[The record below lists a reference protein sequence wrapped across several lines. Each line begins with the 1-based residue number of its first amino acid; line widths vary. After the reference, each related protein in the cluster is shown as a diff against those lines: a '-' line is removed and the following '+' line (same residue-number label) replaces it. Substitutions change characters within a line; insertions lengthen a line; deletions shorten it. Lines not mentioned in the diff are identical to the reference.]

1 MKIPERYIG
10 KKSIDLRSVTNIW
23 LARTPDGQ
31 VGMVLEAKHDRDKKP
46 RVLECYMTPEQAIE
60 IGTAIQ
66 RAAEQVH
73 RNQPIDPSSSPP
85 SHSH

>member
-1 MKIPERYIG
+1 
-10 KKSIDLRSVTNIW
+10 
-23 LARTPDGQ
+23 
-31 VGMVLEAKHDRDKKP
+31 MVLEAKHDRDKKP

-66 RAAEQVH
+66 RAAEQVR